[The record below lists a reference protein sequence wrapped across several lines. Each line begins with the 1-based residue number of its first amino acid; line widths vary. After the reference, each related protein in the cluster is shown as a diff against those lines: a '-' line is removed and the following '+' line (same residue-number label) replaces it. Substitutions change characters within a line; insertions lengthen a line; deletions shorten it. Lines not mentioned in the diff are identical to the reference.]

1 MIISIADL
9 HGRVDLLKAML
20 AFYPPETHFVCL
32 GDVIDRG
39 PNSLD
44 CVDIML
50 ELFDAGRATLL
61 RGNHEQMAL
70 EALEKFEQY
79 KGANSLDRYKASLV
93 AYGRWMDAGGET
105 VTEEREGFSLESMP
119 QSLCRYLRLTTI
131 VKFVSVLGL
140 TDTPP
145 MVPSVLCS
153 HAAPPHAREG
163 MSQTATALWLR
174 PQDGPYPLPEF
185 VDASILH
192 RFGRGPNRTTLHR
205 ALRQFD
211 QPREPRNHRFSDGP
225 LKAVS
230 LCCAQ
235 VHAVS
240 YGRTGFTLSDP
251 LRRLKYKQ
259 TSQMS
264 NVKRQTLNSKDK
276 LALSACVFKARVW
289 CGPHSTQHF
298 ARSS

>member
-20 AFYPPETHFVCL
+20 AYYPPETHFICL

-39 PNSLD
+39 PNSLECID
-44 CVDIML
+44 LML

-61 RGNHEQMAL
+61 RGNHEHMAL
-70 EALEKFEQY
+70 DALEKFEQY
-79 KGANSLDRYKASLV
+79 KGADTLDRYKASLV

-105 VTEEREGFSLESMP
+105 VTEERGGFALESMP
-119 QSLCRYLRLTTI
+119 EALCRYLRLTTI

-163 MSQTATALWLR
+163 MSYTATALWLR

-185 VDASILH
+185 VMASIH
-192 RFGRGPNRTTLHR
+192 GHTPVRKP
-205 ALRQFD
+205 
-211 QPREPRNHRFSDGP
+211 
-225 LKAVS
+225 
-230 LCCAQ
+230 
-235 VHAVS
+235 
-240 YGRTGFTLSDP
+240 
-251 LRRLKYKQ
+251 
-259 TSQMS
+259 
-264 NVKRQTLNSKDK
+264 
-276 LALSACVFKARVW
+276 ARV
-289 CGPHSTQHF
+289 GQHIYTDLGAVQTGQLCTVRLDNLASLETPEITVFQLSRSRMSPF
-298 ARSS
+298 AAFKTMQFPVVGQALPYQTRYTG